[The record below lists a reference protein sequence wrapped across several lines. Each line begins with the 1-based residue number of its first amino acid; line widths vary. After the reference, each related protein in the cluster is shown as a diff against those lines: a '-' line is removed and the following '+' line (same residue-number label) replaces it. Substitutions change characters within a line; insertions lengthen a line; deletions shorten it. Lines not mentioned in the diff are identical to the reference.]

1 MPYVVNPEQSARNWK
16 IMVVGCG
23 GTGGYVAE
31 GLCRLLIGSSIP
43 LLLID
48 GDRVEPPNI
57 RRQAFYPGDVGKFKS
72 QVLAERLARQYSRSV
87 GYCVF
92 PYDSELEG
100 SDFGAGLHSKLVQ
113 GIIIGCV
120 DQPLSRASI
129 AHNWNPTNWWI
140 DAGNGYSSGQV
151 VIGNVADIDQMQ
163 TAFREEDHIVER
175 LPLPSLQL
183 PQLLVPTPEPVR
195 RDCAE
200 AVIEGDQSPLI
211 NQAIANLVLQFVF
224 RFLTRR
230 LTWMGAYIDIDAGT
244 LQTVPAEPVTVARM
258 LGVKVDT
265 LILKGCSIGDR
276 YRIQRR

>member
-1 MPYVVNPEQSARNWK
+1 
-16 IMVVGCG
+16 MVVGCG

-31 GLCRLLIGSSIP
+31 GLCRLLIGSNIP

-48 GDRVEPPNI
+48 GDRVEPQNI
-57 RRQAFYPGDVGKFKS
+57 TRQAFYPGDEGKFKS
-72 QVLAERLARQYSRSV
+72 QVLAERLARQFSRSV

-100 SDFGAGLHSKLVQ
+100 EQWGTEMHRKLIQ

-120 DQPLSRASI
+120 DNAQARASI
-129 AHNWNPTNWWI
+129 AYKWNPTNWWI

-151 VIGNVADIDQMQ
+151 VIGNAASIEQVQA
-163 TAFREEDHIVER
+163 AFHEEEHIVDR

-183 PQLLVPTPEPVR
+183 PQLLVPTPEPAVQ
-195 RDCAE
+195 RDCAD
-200 AVIEGDQSPLI
+200 AVIAGDQSPVI
-211 NQAIANLVLQFVF
+211 NQAMANLVLQFVF

-230 LTWMGAYIDIDAGT
+230 LTWMGAYIDLDAGT
-244 LQTVPAEPVTVARM
+244 IQTVPAEPVMVARM

-265 LILKGCSIGDR
+265 LMANRCSLGNR
-276 YRIQRR
+276 YSLRR